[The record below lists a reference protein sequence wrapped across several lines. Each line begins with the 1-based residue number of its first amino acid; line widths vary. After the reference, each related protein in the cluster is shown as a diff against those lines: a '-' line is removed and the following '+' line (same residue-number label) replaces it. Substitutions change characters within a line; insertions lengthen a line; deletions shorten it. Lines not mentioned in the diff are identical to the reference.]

1 MKEDLE
7 DCIISYDRSSGE
19 PDGAP
24 KGYKYVDAA
33 RKKDICWDLMKQLT
47 VEEVERD
54 TRSVSLRLH
63 PMTRLGSVL

>member
-1 MKEDLE
+1 MIAAVVNLTA
-7 DCIISYDRSSGE
+7 
-19 PDGAP
+19 AP

-47 VEEVERD
+47 VEEVEKGYQKC
-54 TRSVSLRLH
+54 VAAFA

>member
-1 MKEDLE
+1 MIAAVVNLT
-7 DCIISYDRSSGE
+7 
-19 PDGAP
+19 ALP
-24 KGYKYVDAA
+24 KVIGMWMLHA
-33 RKKDICWDLMKQLT
+33 KKDICWDLMKQLT